1 MSMTTGASDLD
12 FALLL
17 RAMRHGGDDGDA
29 TTRIA
34 YTALLARYGGDVS
47 RNVTAAKDHATALR
61 APRWGER
68 RATASCERSQ
78 SLRGNACATSLRRA
92 ETALFA
98 AATRFASGLPPFT
111 TTSHSSVC
119 DSASCCAPRRAARAR
134 PACSR
139 PCRPRAA
146 ATAGRPAVRQRRT
159 CARRVLAAGL
169 ATEGSGVQMETPRFQ
184 RLREAPRVQKERL
197 IRSKRGR
204 FRRASI
210 TATTRKEG

>member
-1 MSMTTGASDLD
+1 MTTGASDLD
-12 FALLL
+12 FASLL

-68 RATASCERSQ
+68 RAAASCERSQ
-78 SLRGNACATSLRRA
+78 SVRGNPCATSLRRA

-98 AATRFASGLPPFT
+98 AATRFASGLPPFA
-111 TTSHSSVC
+111 TTSHSGVG

-146 ATAGRPAVRQRRT
+146 ATAGRPAARRRRT
-159 CARRVLAAGL
+159 CARRVLAVRSRDGRL
-169 ATEGSGVQMETPRFQ
+169 GSPDGHPSRFQ
-184 RLREAPRVQKERL
+184 RLGEAPRVQKERL
-197 IRSKRGR
+197 VRSTRGR